1 MAATRLIALHRNKGK
16 NVLQSLSDRT
26 EYAMNPEKTEGGLL
40 VTGYECDPE
49 MVKEE
54 FLLTKRR
61 YDLLSGRWY
70 NNEVIAYQIR
80 QSFKPGEVT
89 PEEANEIGRELALRF
104 TKGNYAFI
112 VATHTDRAHIHNHI
126 IFNSTRLDGRRKF
139 RNFWRSGLALQ
150 KVSDLVC
157 LEHGLSVITPKPY
170 GERSKRSEYPNQ
182 STIRDRIM
190 ADMEK
195 ILGSNP
201 KSFDEFLERFKSS
214 GYEIKTGKHLAVKGN
229 GQKRFI
235 RLDSLKEGFREAELR
250 ARISPGGVY
259 SWEAVR
265 PAYKVNLLIDV
276 QEKMREKGIG
286 YAKWATRYNVKQMA
300 KSLLYLRDHQIE
312 SLEQLSRIANEL
324 SGGQEEILSRIRSCE
339 KRLSEISALRMHI
352 TNYLK
357 YREVYRQFSESGFSG
372 SFYESHREQLSKYQA
387 AKKAFDELGE
397 GSIPKRQELEAE
409 FQKTLQ
415 EKRELYSE
423 YYPLRDRARE
433 ALIVQENIR
442 SLYESSEKAKE
453 KDRSKNKEY

>member
-16 NVLQSLSDRT
+16 SVLQSLSDRT

-229 GQKRFI
+229 DQKRFI
-235 RLDSLKEGFREAELR
+235 RLDSLKEGFREADLQ
-250 ARISPGGVY
+250 ARISPGGVS

-265 PAYKVNLLIDV
+265 PAFKVNLLIDV
-276 QEKMREKGIG
+276 QEKLKEKGIG

-312 SLEQLSRIANEL
+312 SLEQLNRIANEL

-339 KRLSEISALRMHI
+339 KRLSEISTLRTHI

-372 SFYESHREQLSKYQA
+372 SFYEAHREQLTKYRA

-397 GSIPKRQELEAE
+397 ESIPKRQELEAE
-409 FQKTLQ
+409 FQRVLQ

>member
-16 NVLQSLSDRT
+16 SVLQSLSDRT
-26 EYAMNPEKTEGGLL
+26 DYAMNPEKTEGGLL

-104 TKGNYAFI
+104 TKGKFAFI

-195 ILGSNP
+195 ILESNP

-235 RLDSLKEGFREAELR
+235 RLDSLKEGFREADLQ
-250 ARISPGGVY
+250 ARISPGGVS

-265 PAYKVNLLIDV
+265 PKFRVSLLIDV
-276 QEKMREKGIG
+276 QEKLKEKGIG

-312 SLEQLSRIANEL
+312 SLEQLNRIANEL

-339 KRLSEISALRMHI
+339 KRLSEISTLRTHI

-357 YREVYRQFSESGFSG
+357 YKEVYRQFSDSGFSG
-372 SFYESHREQLSKYQA
+372 SFYEAHREQLTKYRA

-397 GSIPKRQELEAE
+397 ESIPKRQELEAE
-409 FQKTLQ
+409 FQRVLQ

-433 ALIVQENIR
+433 ALIVQVNIR

>member
-16 NVLQSLSDRT
+16 SVLQSLSDRT

-89 PEEANEIGRELALRF
+89 PEEANEIGRELTLRF
-104 TKGNYAFI
+104 TKGKFAFI

-157 LEHGLSVITPKPY
+157 LEHGLSLITPKPY

-182 STIRDRIM
+182 STIRDRII

-195 ILGSNP
+195 TLGSNP
-201 KSFDEFLERFKSS
+201 KSFDEFLERIKSS

-229 GQKRFI
+229 DQKRFI
-235 RLDSLKEGFREAELR
+235 RLDSLKEGFREADLR

-265 PAYKVNLLIDV
+265 PASKVNLLIDV
-276 QEKMREKGIG
+276 QGKLKEKGIG

-312 SLEQLSRIANEL
+312 SLEQLNRIANEL

-339 KRLSEISALRMHI
+339 KRLSEISTLRTHI

-357 YREVYRQFSESGFSG
+357 YREVYRQFSESGFIG
-372 SFYESHREQLSKYQA
+372 SFYEAHREQLTKYQA

-397 GSIPKRQELEAE
+397 ESIPKRQELEAE
-409 FQKTLQ
+409 FQKILQ

-433 ALIVQENIR
+433 VLIVQENIR